1 MFQEAVPANSLSQ
14 RNVSSKNLVE
24 NGISKI
30 WVQKL
35 WETYAKDL
43 TKWDF
48 KTFLQWKADDNR
60 SSFFKSH
67 LLSGVLHLP
76 DSESSGEQNPIHQ
89 SPNVLGSSAPS
100 PNIHEKTGHEIIT
113 MSSRF
118 HFLRHFCKEDRGK
131 ATTAQNSIEVE
142 FNRIENS
149 VCWLSFPLKMW
160 ELEMLCLHSI

>member
-1 MFQEAVPANSLSQ
+1 MKEGGESKIVADQIQDLQSMFQEAVPANSLSQ
-14 RNVSSKNLVE
+14 CNVSSKNLVE

-43 TKWDF
+43 TKCDF

-100 PNIHEKTGHEIIT
+100 PNIHEKTDHEIIT
-113 MSSRF
+113 MSSQF
-118 HFLRHFCKEDRGK
+118 HFLQPFLQGGQRKGNYCSK
-131 ATTAQNSIEVE
+131 
-142 FNRIENS
+142 FNRSRIQ
-149 VCWLSFPLKMW
+149 
-160 ELEMLCLHSI
+160 